1 MGRTITS
8 FRLSSLIEEQ
18 EWKSSFVKYLDK
30 NDTLDFRNMFAL
42 SILYN
47 SACSY
52 STKPMRLYPIL
63 YSIVFHQYKI
73 LKKKIDTMNNNT
85 IDYSQKNKVNDIKPI
100 TTSQT
105 IFPYSDIVTKEIHSW
120 EGYAKCLRKEDRK
133 LFYQMLSECYKYSE
147 SIHVKGKDHSINS
160 VLMSILF
167 ENYKKI
173 QMLDKTC
180 LKK

>member
-1 MGRTITS
+1 
-8 FRLSSLIEEQ
+8 
-18 EWKSSFVKYLDK
+18 
-30 NDTLDFRNMFAL
+30 
-42 SILYN
+42 
-47 SACSY
+47 
-52 STKPMRLYPIL
+52 
-63 YSIVFHQYKI
+63 
-73 LKKKIDTMNNNT
+73 MNNNT